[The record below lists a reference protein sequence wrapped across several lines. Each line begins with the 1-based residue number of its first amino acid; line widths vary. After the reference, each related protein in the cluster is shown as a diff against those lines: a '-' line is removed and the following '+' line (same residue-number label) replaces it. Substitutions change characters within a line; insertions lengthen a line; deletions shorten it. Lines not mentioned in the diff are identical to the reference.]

1 MLGILVPLICFS
13 IYLISNN
20 AAKDFI
26 DYTILGLKTFS
37 NKIEYIT
44 LFKQPIIAILA
55 IIVPITMIITFILL
69 FKRKTINQLY
79 PLFAYSISSFIVTF
93 PISDKIHFAIGSV
106 ITFILGIYLIY
117 EFIIKKFTEKLKIK
131 TKIILYGIISFLIIF
146 VILIIFYNSLKN
158 IDRNYIK
165 ADKETELAH
174 FINTPENKGLKE
186 RITYIDSYIK
196 KQKEEGKKVY
206 ILDAE
211 AAIYNIPL
219 DIYNKDYD
227 MFNKGNLG
235 AKDEEGII
243 ERIEKEDAI
252 YLIKKGN
259 LNWQNPNKVR
269 KYIIENLKQKGELS
283 IFLIYEKGE

>member
-1 MLGILVPLICFS
+1 
-13 IYLISNN
+13 
-20 AAKDFI
+20 
-26 DYTILGLKTFS
+26 
-37 NKIEYIT
+37 
-44 LFKQPIIAILA
+44 
-55 IIVPITMIITFILL
+55 MIITFILL

-117 EFIIKKFTEKLKIK
+117 EFIIKKFIEKLKIK

-243 ERIEKEDAI
+243 ERIEKEEKAI
-252 YLIKKGN
+252 YLIKKDK